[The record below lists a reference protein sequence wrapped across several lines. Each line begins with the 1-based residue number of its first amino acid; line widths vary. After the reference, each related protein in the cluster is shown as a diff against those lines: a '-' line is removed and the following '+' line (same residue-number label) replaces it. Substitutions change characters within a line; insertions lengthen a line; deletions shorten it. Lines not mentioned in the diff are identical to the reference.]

1 MNGDKFK
8 SLEVKEQVNYVN
20 ELLKKGD
27 TVDNIRL
34 NLGIGKNYIGNTFKA
49 NGYIKDNI
57 SKLYILDTKNTSNT
71 INTNTTNNTYNTNST
86 SNTCNTDNT
95 INTINTNNTYNTNY
109 KYQDIKALENRL
121 NSLEKEFEKL
131 KLIVNSNT
139 YTTNN
144 TSNTDT
150 TRNTNNT
157 ITTCNSKEI
166 IKYNT
171 NNLVSRN
178 YKIDKEVLEQFVEFC
193 KVNKLKYNHNVSDLI
208 TNAILEYMNKNR

>member
-34 NLGIGKNYIGNTFKA
+34 TLGIGKNYIGNTFKA

-71 INTNTTNNTYNTNST
+71 INTNNTNNTNST

-95 INTINTNNTYNTNY
+95 CNTNY

-139 YTTNN
+139 NAD
-144 TSNTDT
+144 SKIIT

-166 IKYNT
+166 IKYKSS
-171 NNLVSRN
+171 NLVSRN
-178 YKIDKEVLEQFVEFC
+178 YKIDKDVHEQFVEFC
-193 KVNKLKYNHNVSDLI
+193 KVNKLKYNYKVSDLI
-208 TNAILEYMNKNR
+208 TNAILEYINNYK

>member
-1 MNGDKFK
+1 MNGEQFK
-8 SLEVKEQVNYVN
+8 ALEVKEQVNYIN

-34 NLGIGKNYIGNTFKA
+34 NLGIGKNYIGNTFKV

-57 SKLYILDTKNTSNT
+57 SKLYILDTKNTSNA
-71 INTNTTNNTYNTNST
+71 
-86 SNTCNTDNT
+86 SNTCNTNNT
-95 INTINTNNTYNTNY
+95 IDTNY
-109 KYQDIKALENRL
+109 KYQDIKNLESRL
-121 NSLEKEFEKL
+121 NSLEKEFDKL
-131 KLIVNSNT
+131 KIIVNSNA

-150 TRNTNNT
+150 TINT

-166 IKYNT
+166 IKYKSS
-171 NNLVSRN
+171 NLVSRN

-208 TNAILEYMNKNR
+208 TNAIVEYMDKYN

>member
-8 SLEVKEQVNYVN
+8 SLEVKEQVNYIN

-71 INTNTTNNTYNTNST
+71 INTSTTNNTYNTNST

-95 INTINTNNTYNTNY
+95 NNTCNTNY
-109 KYQDIKALENRL
+109 KYQDIKALESRL

-131 KLIVNSNT
+131 KLIVNSNI
-139 YTTNN
+139 NAD
-144 TSNTDT
+144 SKIIT

-166 IKYNT
+166 IKYKSS
-171 NNLVSRN
+171 NLVSRN

-193 KVNKLKYNHNVSDLI
+193 KVNKLKYNHKVSDLI
-208 TNAILEYMNKNR
+208 TNAIVEYMNKYK

>member
-34 NLGIGKNYIGNTFKA
+34 TLGIGKNYIGNTFKA

-71 INTNTTNNTYNTNST
+71 INTNTTNNTCNTNST

-95 INTINTNNTYNTNY
+95 YNTYNTNY

-131 KLIVNSNT
+131 KLIVNSNI
-139 YTTNN
+139 NAD
-144 TSNTDT
+144 SKIIT
-150 TRNTNNT
+150 TRNTNNTNNT
-157 ITTCNSKEI
+157 ITTCNNKEI
-166 IKYNT
+166 IKYKSS
-171 NNLVSRN
+171 NLVSRN

-193 KVNKLKYNHNVSDLI
+193 KANKLKYNHKVSDLI
-208 TNAILEYMNKNR
+208 TNAILEYMNKHK

>member
-1 MNGDKFK
+1 MNGEQFK
-8 SLEVKEQVNYVN
+8 ALEVKEQVNYIN

-34 NLGIGKNYIGNTFKA
+34 TLGIGKNYIGNTFKA

-71 INTNTTNNTYNTNST
+71 INTSTTNNTYNTN
-86 SNTCNTDNT
+86 NTC
-95 INTINTNNTYNTNY
+95 NTNY

-131 KLIVNSNT
+131 KSIVNSK
-139 YTTNN
+139 TNADSN
-144 TSNTDT
+144 TS
-150 TRNTNNT
+150 
-157 ITTCNSKEI
+157 NSKEI
-166 IKYNT
+166 IKYKSS
-171 NNLVSRN
+171 NLVSRN

-208 TNAILEYMNKNR
+208 TNAIVEYMKRNK

>member
-1 MNGDKFK
+1 MNGEQFK
-8 SLEVKEQVNYVN
+8 ALEVKEQVNYIN

-34 NLGIGKNYIGNTFKA
+34 TLGIGKNYIGNTFKA

-57 SKLYILDTKNTSNT
+57 SKLYILDTKNTCNTSNT
-71 INTNTTNNTYNTNST
+71 STTNNT
-86 SNTCNTDNT
+86 C
-95 INTINTNNTYNTNY
+95 NTNY

-139 YTTNN
+139 NATYNTNN
-144 TSNTDT
+144 TCNTDT
-150 TRNTNNT
+150 TSNTFNT

-166 IKYNT
+166 IK
-171 NNLVSRN
+171 
-178 YKIDKEVLEQFVEFC
+178 
-193 KVNKLKYNHNVSDLI
+193 
-208 TNAILEYMNKNR
+208 

>member
-34 NLGIGKNYIGNTFKA
+34 TLGIGKNYIGNTFKA

-86 SNTCNTDNT
+86 SNTCNT
-95 INTINTNNTYNTNY
+95 NY

-131 KLIVNSNT
+131 KLIVNSK
-139 YTTNN
+139 TNAD
-144 TSNTDT
+144 SNTIT
-150 TRNTNNT
+150 TRNTYN
-157 ITTCNSKEI
+157 TCNSKEI
-166 IKYNT
+166 IKYKSS
-171 NNLVSRN
+171 NLVSRN

-208 TNAILEYMNKNR
+208 TNAILEYMNKNK

>member
-34 NLGIGKNYIGNTFKA
+34 TLGIGKNYIGNTFKA

-95 INTINTNNTYNTNY
+95 INTTNTNNTCNTNY

-139 YTTNN
+139 NADSKIITTI
-144 TSNTDT
+144 
-150 TRNTNNT
+150 NTNNT

-166 IKYNT
+166 IKYKSS
-171 NNLVSRN
+171 NLVSRN

-208 TNAILEYMNKNR
+208 TNAIHEYMNKNK